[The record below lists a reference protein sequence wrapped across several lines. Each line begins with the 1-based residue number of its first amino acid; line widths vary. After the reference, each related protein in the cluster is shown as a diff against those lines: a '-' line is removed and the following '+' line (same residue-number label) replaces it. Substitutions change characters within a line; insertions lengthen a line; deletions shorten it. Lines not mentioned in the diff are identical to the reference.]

1 MDKPLKFKKGD
12 YIINRK
18 TGNIGIF
25 DKLKKRHLYFTH
37 YYSDMFDKISNDHHF
52 AIDYQ
57 DFFDICTEEEKEKMD
72 EIIKKKNGNSRTE
85 HKIK

>member
-1 MDKPLKFKKGD
+1 
-12 YIINRK
+12 
-18 TGNIGIF
+18 
-25 DKLKKRHLYFTH
+25 
-37 YYSDMFDKISNDHHF
+37 MFDKISNDHHF